1 MMRKKQFV
9 ARHRQIFEELRR
21 KIALGEYPNG
31 SKLPTGEEL
40 CRMFSVSRITI
51 GAVFE
56 HLREA
61 GLIRSVRHVGS
72 FVCYEPE
79 DDYFRT
85 VLPHRKKTE
94 IIHSLLLP
102 TPAGLHI
109 MELIANIFM
118 QNNPEIS
125 IRFRELRPPDN
136 KDIYWELRK
145 SGDLPTCGEFFWHAL
160 YAKYNTLCPLENL
173 PGFQTLLNSLHTR
186 FVYET
191 ENSRS
196 ENHIHALP
204 LFLGVPIF
212 MTLNLDICRK
222 ADLEPKPPRKW
233 SSLLKIIEALGKNKR
248 SAYYS
253 SIALNV
259 PNGFHGVKPWV
270 EMLGQDLFI
279 RGEQCTNKQLF
290 QQIFSS
296 PGALDAL
303 KHVESLITHGKIRFK
318 KGTEYFAL
326 GNTAFLPFATN
337 WALSLIRMIT
347 PDMNKLIFP
356 PPPVGKNH
364 LYRSFVSSFGVGMFQ
379 QGIKSEEQKE
389 AAWKWIRFL
398 FHPKPQYLLSQEY
411 RLPARRDARV
421 YLAETDPEL
430 YKLCM
435 QVLKNGVPQPD
446 FVGMRQYF
454 AVAGKYLSQFLHH
467 RLTPEECLK
476 QTGEDLSRHD

>member
-1 MMRKKQFV
+1 MREKPFV

-21 KIALGEYPNG
+21 KITSGEYPNG
-31 SKLPTGEEL
+31 AKLPTGQEL
-40 CRMFSVSRITI
+40 CKIYSVSRITI
-51 GAVFE
+51 AAVFE

-61 GLIRSVRHVGS
+61 GLIRSVRHAGS

-85 VLPHRKKTE
+85 ILPHRKKTE
-94 IIHSLLLP
+94 IIHSLLMP

-118 QNNPEIS
+118 QHNPEIS
-125 IRFRELRPPDN
+125 IRFRELRPPGS

-160 YAKYNTLCPLENL
+160 YAKYNMLCPLEDL
-173 PGFQTLLNSLHTR
+173 PGFQKLLNSLHTQ

-191 ENSRS
+191 ENSRA

-204 LFLGVPIF
+204 LFLGVPIC

-222 ADLEPKPPRKW
+222 AEIEPKTPRKW
-233 SSLLKIIEALGKNKR
+233 SDLLKIAKALGENR
-248 SAYYS
+248 RFGYYYS
-253 SIALNV
+253 AALTM
-259 PNGFHGVKPWV
+259 PQAFHGVKPWV
-270 EMLGQDLFI
+270 EMLGQDLFV
-279 RGEQCTNKQLF
+279 RGGQCTNRQLF
-290 QQIFSS
+290 QEIFGS
-296 PGALDAL
+296 PGALEAL
-303 KHVESLITHGKIRFK
+303 KNLESLMTHSRIRFK

-326 GNTAFLPFATN
+326 GDTALLPFTTN

-356 PPPVGKNH
+356 PPPVGTNH
-364 LYRSFVSSFGVGMFQ
+364 LYRSIVSSFGVGLFQ

-398 FHPKPQYLLSQEY
+398 FHPQPQYLLSQEY
-411 RLPARRDARV
+411 RLPARRDTRI

-430 YKLCM
+430 YKLCL

-454 AVAGKYLSQFLHH
+454 AVAGRYLSQFLHR
-467 RLTPEECLK
+467 RLGPEECLR
-476 QTGEDLSRHD
+476 QIGEELSR

>member
-1 MMRKKQFV
+1 MMRKKKQFV

-31 SKLPTGEEL
+31 TKLPTGEEL

-51 GAVFE
+51 AAVFE
-56 HLREA
+56 HLRDA
-61 GLIRSVRHVGS
+61 GLIRSVRHAGS

-79 DDYFRT
+79 DDYFRPE
-85 VLPHRKKTE
+85 LPHRKKTE

-125 IRFRELRPPDN
+125 IRFRELRPTAGS
-136 KDIYWELRK
+136 DIYWELRK

-160 YAKYNTLCPLENL
+160 YAKYNMLCPLENL

-222 ADLEPKPPRKW
+222 AYLDPKPPRKW
-233 SSLLKIIEALGKNKR
+233 NDLLKIIEALGRNKR

-259 PNGFHGVKPWV
+259 PHGFYGVKPWV

-279 RGEQCTNKQLF
+279 RDEQCTNKQLF
-290 QQIFSS
+290 QQIFDS

-347 PDMNKLIFP
+347 PDMNKLIFQ
-356 PPPVGKNH
+356 PPPVGANH
-364 LYRSFVSSFGVGMFQ
+364 IYRSFVSSFGVGLFQ

-389 AAWKWIRFL
+389 AAWKWLRFL
-398 FHPKPQYLLSQEY
+398 FHPQPQYLLSQEY
-411 RLPARRDARV
+411 RLPARLPDADHRRERQ
-421 YLAETDPEL
+421 LADR
-430 YKLCM
+430 
-435 QVLKNGVPQPD
+435 
-446 FVGMRQYF
+446 RQ
-454 AVAGKYLSQFLHH
+454 
-467 RLTPEECLK
+467 RL
-476 QTGEDLSRHD
+476 

>member
-1 MMRKKQFV
+1 MRKKEFV
-9 ARHRQIFEELRR
+9 PRHQQIFEELRR
-21 KIALGEYPNG
+21 KITLGEYPNG
-31 SKLPTGEEL
+31 TKLPTGKEL
-40 CRMFSVSRITI
+40 CKMFSVSRITI
-51 GAVFE
+51 AAVFE
-56 HLREA
+56 HLRDA
-61 GLIRSVRHVGS
+61 GLIRSVRRAGT

-79 DDYFRT
+79 DEYFRPE
-85 VLPHRKKTE
+85 LPYRKKTE

-125 IRFRELRPPDN
+125 IRFRELRPTGS

-160 YAKYNTLCPLENL
+160 YAKYNMLCPLENL
-173 PGFQTLLNSLHTR
+173 PGFQNLLNSLYTQ
-186 FVYET
+186 FVYKT

-222 ADLEPKPPRKW
+222 AELEPRIPRKW
-233 SSLLKIIEALGKNKR
+233 TTLLKIIEALGKNKR
-248 SAYYS
+248 SAYYFS
-253 SIALNV
+253 AALNM
-259 PNGFHGVKPWV
+259 PHGFHNVKPWL
-270 EMLGQDLFI
+270 EMLGQDLFV
-279 RGEQCTNKQLF
+279 RGEQCTNKLLF

-303 KHVESLITHGKIRFK
+303 KNIESLMTYGKIRFK

-326 GNTAFLPFATN
+326 GDTAFLPFTTN

-347 PDMNKLIFP
+347 PDMNKLIFQ
-356 PPPVGKNH
+356 PPPVGANH
-364 LYRSFVSSFGVGMFQ
+364 IYRSFVSSFGVGLFQ

-389 AAWKWIRFL
+389 AAWKWLRFL
-398 FHPKPQYLLSQEY
+398 FHPQPQYLLSQEY
-411 RLPARRDARV
+411 RLPARRDTRI

-430 YKLCM
+430 YKLCL

-454 AVAGKYLSQFLHH
+454 AIAGRYLSQFLH
-467 RLTPEECLK
+467 RRIPPEECL
-476 QTGEDLSRHD
+476 QQINDALSR

>member
-31 SKLPTGEEL
+31 TKLPTGEEL

-79 DDYFRT
+79 DDYFRK
-85 VLPHRKKTE
+85 VQPHRKKTE

-125 IRFRELRPPDN
+125 IRFRELRPQDN

-160 YAKYNTLCPLENL
+160 YAKYNMLCPLEPL
-173 PGFQTLLNSLHTR
+173 PGFPNLLKTLHTR

-196 ENHIHALP
+196 ESHIHALP

-212 MTLNLDICRK
+212 MSLNLDICRK
-222 ADLEPKPPRKW
+222 AEVEVKPPRKW
-233 SSLLKIIEALGKNKR
+233 SDLLKITKALGENKR
-248 SAYYS
+248 SAYYFS
-253 SIALNV
+253 AALNI
-259 PNGFHGVKPWV
+259 PNAFHGVKPWV
-270 EMLGQDLFI
+270 EMLGQDLFV
-279 RGEQCTNKQLF
+279 RGEQSTNREIF
-290 QQIFSS
+290 HQIFNS
-296 PGALDAL
+296 PGALSAL
-303 KHVESLITHGKIRFK
+303 KNIEMLMEHGRIRFK
-318 KGTEYFAL
+318 KGTEYYAL
-326 GNTAFLPFATN
+326 GDTALLPFTTN

-347 PDMNKLIFP
+347 PDMNKLIFQ
-356 PPPVGKNH
+356 PPPVGRNH
-364 LYRSFVSSFGVGMFQ
+364 IYRSFVSSFGVGLFQ
-379 QGIKSEEQKE
+379 QGIRSEEQKE

-398 FHPKPQYLLSQEY
+398 FHPQPQYLLSQEY
-411 RLPARRDARV
+411 RLPARRDTRI

-430 YKLCM
+430 YKLCL

-446 FVGMRQYF
+446 FVGMRQDF

-476 QTGEDLSRHD
+476 QIREDLSRHD